1 MADIRH
7 FLDLD
12 KLDATTLRGILD
24 KGRCDGMIAC
34 RVGADNHDDFGVRG
48 ILDLVGYGTR
58 ADSLEKRRYRR
69 GMAKSRA
76 VINIISSKSGTH
88 QLLQKICFFVTTL
101 GTTERS
107 QCIRSVITT
116 DIVKT

>member
-1 MADIRH
+1 MTGELCAPRIH
-7 FLDLD
+7 QD
-12 KLDATTLRGILD
+12 KLGALTRGILD

-76 VINIISSKSGTH
+76 VINVVGTETGSDKFLEKVSLFIAALGGSKACEP
-88 QLLQKICFFVTTL
+88 I
-101 GTTERS
+101 
-107 QCIRSVITT
+107 
-116 DIVKT
+116 